1 MDLERA
7 RTFLVSLPYV
17 AEAEQFG
24 GLIYWLGD
32 KAIGGKMMSM
42 VNFEGA
48 GHCVS
53 YPAGPMRFHELLE
66 LDGLVPA
73 PYLARLHWVSAER
86 WDVFRNAEW
95 EEEWRAAH
103 ALTLAKLSPK
113 TRKLLQLPKADL
125 KRAVAERKKILA
137 ERKSISAEAQASNK
151 GKP

>member
-7 RTFLVSLPYV
+7 RKFLVSLPHV

-32 KAIGGKMMSM
+32 KAIGGKMMAM
-42 VNFEGA
+42 LNFEGA
-48 GHCVS
+48 GHRVS
-53 YPAGPMRFHELLE
+53 YPAGPLRFHELLE

-73 PYLARLHWVSAER
+73 PYLARVHWVSAER

-103 ALTLAKLSPK
+103 ALTLAKLSAK
-113 TRKLLQLPKADL
+113 TQTLLELPKADL
-125 KRAVAERKKILA
+125 KRAIAERKRILA
-137 ERKSISAEAQASNK
+137 ERKRVLAEPETSKPNK
-151 GKP
+151 R